1 MQKTRQKIL
10 EYLRAHDS
18 ATVDEL
24 SEALGDLTAVTV
36 RHHLDIL
43 RSEGLIGPP
52 EVQHRDSP
60 GRPKYVYSLTEK
72 AHSMFPRNLR
82 TLTGTIIEELKS
94 TLNEEQVNV
103 FFEGVADRMAAD
115 ALPPG
120 ESASIE
126 ERLDRVAEHLTGHG
140 YEARWERTPEGY
152 VLHTSNCPYT
162 GVAEAHDELC
172 QLDMRYISRLLG
184 TLPRR
189 MTHMREEEP
198 TCSYLVPLTAVR

>member
-24 SEALGDLTAVTV
+24 SEALDDLTAVTV

-43 RSEGLIGPP
+43 RGEGLIRPP

-60 GRPKYVYSLTEK
+60 GRPKYIYGLTEK
-72 AHSMFPRNLR
+72 AYSMFPRNLR

-94 TLNEEQVNV
+94 TLDEDQVNV

-115 ALPPG
+115 AQPLD
-120 ESASIE
+120 ENASIE
-126 ERLDRVAEHLTGHG
+126 DRLDRVVEHLTGHG
-140 YEARWERTPEGY
+140 YEARWEHTPEGY

-189 MTHMREEEP
+189 TSYMREEAH
-198 TCSYLVPLTAVR
+198 TCSYLVPNTSAN